1 MRSRVRPS
9 RRPISSSVFGSSSSR
24 PYGRRDELRAARR
37 IQLDLSASYEAR
49 QAARERL
56 LELLQATRSNGR
68 PAYSL
73 QGD

>member
-1 MRSRVRPS
+1 MPAPLEPQPAERATSEAAPVR
-9 RRPISSSVFGSSSSR
+9 RTR

-56 LELLQATRSNGR
+56 LELLQVTRSNGR
-68 PAYSL
+68 PAYSPS
-73 QGD
+73 